1 MLEFQI
7 PWQMAS
13 RQLGRVRNTFLVP
26 VVEAYFVFRE
36 NRRRLSLPLP
46 FTPDSSTRAPANVW
60 LETSGCAW
68 NLLDVPDLDLNELS
82 EREQRWE

>member
-1 MLEFQI
+1 MVEFQI
-7 PWQMAS
+7 PWQMAR

-36 NRRRLSLPLP
+36 NRRLSLPLP
-46 FTPDSSTRAPANVW
+46 FTPDNSTRAQASVW
-60 LETSGCAW
+60 LGASGCSW
-68 NLLDVPDLDLNELS
+68 NLLDVPDLDLNEVS